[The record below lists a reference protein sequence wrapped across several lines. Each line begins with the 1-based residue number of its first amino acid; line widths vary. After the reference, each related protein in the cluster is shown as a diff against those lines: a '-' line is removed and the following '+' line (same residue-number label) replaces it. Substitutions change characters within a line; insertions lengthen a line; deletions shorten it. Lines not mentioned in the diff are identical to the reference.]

1 MEWADLVLTMTEQ
14 HKQLAVHEFSK
25 SQDKIY
31 TLKEYVNGDGG
42 DIIDPFGG
50 SLSDYQR
57 TRDEME
63 QLLRK
68 LAEML
73 AKKSQE

>member
-1 MEWADLVLTMTEQ
+1 M
-14 HKQLAVHEFSK
+14 AVHEFSK

-57 TRDEME
+57 TRDELE
-63 QLLRK
+63 AF
-68 LAEML
+68 AEKIGGN
-73 AKKSQE
+73 ACEEISGIEAG